1 MMKTEPQSP
10 AFGVLQLSSS
20 RRSIKW
26 ICSCSLGAP
35 ALKGALNK
43 QRFRTNLPNLIRIF
57 NMSYHFDQ
65 ISGLIL
71 KNNHFIVILNPD
83 RVRRQ

>member
-1 MMKTEPQSP
+1 MMKTEPRSP
-10 AFGVLQLSSS
+10 AFRVLQLSSS

-65 ISGLIL
+65 FQG
-71 KNNHFIVILNPD
+71 
-83 RVRRQ
+83 